1 MLALPLL
8 IKIDALFS
16 TLIPARASVPSQHL
30 SCLNYPSRGT
40 TGFQKTHFII
50 IGDSL
55 LENHD
60 TDIYT
65 NLLLRHEARKIQ
77 DTQDAATVTDIRTG
91 YCQWHHAWT
100 CRML

>member
-1 MLALPLL
+1 M
-8 IKIDALFS
+8 
-16 TLIPARASVPSQHL
+16 
-30 SCLNYPSRGT
+30 
-40 TGFQKTHFII
+40 
-50 IGDSL
+50 